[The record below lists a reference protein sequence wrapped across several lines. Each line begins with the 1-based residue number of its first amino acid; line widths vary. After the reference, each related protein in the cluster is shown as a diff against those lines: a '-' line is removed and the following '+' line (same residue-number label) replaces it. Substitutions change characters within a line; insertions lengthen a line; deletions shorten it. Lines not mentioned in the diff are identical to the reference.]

1 MLHNCGTA
9 AHTPCR
15 KAGEQD
21 ACTARPA
28 PGVEPLLGG
37 TGGGASGAGAA
48 GGRHGLAQSAA
59 AQPPAAAG
67 GPEPAGHC
75 GAAPAGERP
84 PDRAGVHGG
93 GTAGLCAGLPERQPE
108 RCASAGGARRV
119 TGDLCGRG
127 RGAGRLLH
135 GGGAGPLPTGTDGVP
150 APAGGYPIP
159 GVVGGRTGAHHGPVR
174 AGAGGLFRGDDRRGA
189 GPLWPRQPGAGTFGG
204 RSPRLSDRNGRGRRC
219 AAGPPGR
226 GAGRGVGCFLP
237 PEPRPAARGPA
248 AGAAVGECFAADRP
262 DRTGP

>member
-48 GGRHGLAQSAA
+48 GGRYRAAQSAA

-67 GPEPAGHC
+67 GPEPAGR
-75 GAAPAGERP
+75 GGTAPAGERP

-93 GTAGLCAGLPERQPE
+93 
-108 RCASAGGARRV
+108 ARRAA
-119 TGDLCGRG
+119 GDLCGRG
-127 RGAGRLLH
+127 RGAGRLLR

-150 APAGGYPIP
+150 ASAGGYPIP

-226 GAGRGVGCFLP
+226 GAGRGVGCLFP

-248 AGAAVGECFAADRP
+248 AGTAVGERFAADRP